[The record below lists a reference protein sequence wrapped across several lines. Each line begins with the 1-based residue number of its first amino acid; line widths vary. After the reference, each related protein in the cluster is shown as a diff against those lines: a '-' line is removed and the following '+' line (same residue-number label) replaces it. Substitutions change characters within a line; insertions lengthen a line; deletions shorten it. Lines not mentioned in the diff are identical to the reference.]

1 MANAEELTDELLL
14 LVGFMLTSAHGL
26 VDEPQSYGPAR
37 LLEAAGRLLDMMEE
51 QDMLDGSLKEI
62 KAVIDDERFGAMDRE
77 EGLPARLDQLALR
90 WTELMAD
97 RF

>member
-1 MANAEELTDELLL
+1 MATTEDLRDEMLL

-51 QDMLDGSLKEI
+51 QGMLDDSLKQI
-62 KAVIDDERFGAMDRE
+62 KGIIDNERFGPMDE
-77 EGLPARLDQLALR
+77 EGFVARLDDLAVN
-90 WTELMAD
+90 WTESIAD
-97 RF
+97 MF

>member
-1 MANAEELTDELLL
+1 MANTEELRDELLL

-51 QDMLDGSLKEI
+51 QGLLDGSLKEI
-62 KAVIDDERFGAMDRE
+62 KAVIDEERFGPMDE
-77 EGLPARLDQLALR
+77 EGFPARLDQLALR
-90 WTELMAD
+90 WTDSIAD

>member
-1 MANAEELTDELLL
+1 MASTEELGDELLL

-37 LLEAAGRLLDMMEE
+37 LLEAGGRLLDMMEE
-51 QDMLDGSLKEI
+51 QRMLDDSLKEI
-62 KAVIDDERFGAMDRE
+62 KETIDNERFGPMDE
-77 EGLPARLDQLALR
+77 EGFPARLDQLALT
-90 WTELMAD
+90 WTEALAD

>member
-1 MANAEELTDELLL
+1 MTTSEDLRDEMLL

-37 LLEAAGRLLDMMEE
+37 LLEGAGRLLDMLEE
-51 QDMLDGSLKEI
+51 RGMLDDSLKEI
-62 KAVIDDERFGAMDRE
+62 KGIIDNERFGPMDE
-77 EGLPARLDQLALR
+77 EGFPGRLDQLALM
-90 WTELMAD
+90 WTESIAD

>member
-1 MANAEELTDELLL
+1 MATTDDLRDEMLL

-51 QDMLDGSLKEI
+51 QGMLDDSLKQI
-62 KAVIDDERFGAMDRE
+62 KGIIDNERFGPMDE
-77 EGLPARLDQLALR
+77 EGFVARLDDLAVN
-90 WTELMAD
+90 WTESIAD
-97 RF
+97 MF

>member
-1 MANAEELTDELLL
+1 MATTEDLRDEMLL

-51 QDMLDGSLKEI
+51 QGMLDDSLELI
-62 KAVIDDERFGAMDRE
+62 KGVIDNERFGPMDE
-77 EGLPARLDQLALR
+77 EGFPARLDQLALR
-90 WTELMAD
+90 WTESIAD

>member
-1 MANAEELTDELLL
+1 MTTEDLTGELLL
-14 LVGFMLTSAHGL
+14 LIGFMLTSAHGL

-51 QDMLDGSLKEI
+51 RGMLDDSLKEI
-62 KAVIDDERFGAMDRE
+62 KGIIDNERFGPMDE
-77 EGLPARLDQLALR
+77 EGFPSRLDQLALR
-90 WTELMAD
+90 WTESIAD

>member
-1 MANAEELTDELLL
+1 MASIEELRDELLL

-37 LLEAAGRLLDMMEE
+37 LLEAGGRLLDMMEE
-51 QDMLDGSLKEI
+51 QSMLDDSLKEI
-62 KAVIDDERFGAMDRE
+62 KETIDNERFGPMDE
-77 EGLPARLDQLALR
+77 EGFPTRLDRLALR
-90 WTELMAD
+90 WMEALAD

>member
-1 MANAEELTDELLL
+1 MATTEDLRDEMLL

-26 VDEPQSYGPAR
+26 VEEPQSYGPAR

-51 QDMLDGSLKEI
+51 RDMIDDSLKEM
-62 KAVIDDERFGAMDRE
+62 KAVIDHERFGPMDE
-77 EGLPARLDQLALR
+77 EGFPARLDQLALR
-90 WTELMAD
+90 WTESIAD

>member
-1 MANAEELTDELLL
+1 MTTTEDLRDEMLL

-51 QDMLDGSLKEI
+51 QGMLDDSLEQI
-62 KAVIDDERFGAMDRE
+62 KGLIDNERFGPMDE
-77 EGLPARLDQLALR
+77 EGFPARLDQLALM
-90 WTELMAD
+90 WTESIAD

>member
-1 MANAEELTDELLL
+1 MATSEELRDELLL

-26 VDEPQSYGPAR
+26 LDEPQSYGPAR

-51 QDMLDGSLKEI
+51 QDLLDDSLKHT
-62 KAVIDDERFGAMDRE
+62 KAVIDDERFGPMDE
-77 EGLPARLDQLALR
+77 EGFPARLDQLALT
-90 WTELMAD
+90 WTESIAD

>member
-1 MANAEELTDELLL
+1 MTTSEDLRDEMLL

-37 LLEAAGRLLDMMEE
+37 LLEAAGRLMDLMEE
-51 QDMLDGSLKEI
+51 QGVLDESLMQI
-62 KAVIDDERFGAMDRE
+62 KGLIDNERFGPMDE
-77 EGLPARLDQLALR
+77 DGFPARLDQLALM
-90 WTELMAD
+90 WTESIAD